1 MTATPHP
8 HPGNGPRAGG
18 RDRPGPVRR
27 TPTRPTARRDHVT
40 DVQPFTARDGR
51 PLTMVHV
58 QGRYPPTRGPVLV
71 AHGAGVRAE
80 LFRPPLPRT
89 FVDALIDEGWDVWL
103 LNWRASI
110 DLDPMPWTLDQAAAY
125 DHPAAVAHVLH
136 ATGADRLKA
145 VVHCQGSTS
154 FMMAAAAGLLPEVD
168 TIVSNAVSLHPVVP
182 AVSRFKISRVA
193 PAVSRVLPYL
203 SPAWGDRPEGLAAG
217 AVAGFVRATHRECRN
232 AVCRMVSFTYGSGRP
247 ALWSHA
253 NLDDATHN
261 WIRGEFAEVPM
272 TFFAQMK
279 ACVRAGHLVATG
291 DVEGLPPS
299 FVGRAPQTDARIVL
313 LAGEDNRCFLAD
325 SQRRTFDFLHR
336 HRPGRDSL
344 HILPGYGHLDVFLG
358 RRAAADT
365 YPLILEEL
373 AR

>member
-1 MTATPHP
+1 MTANPP
-8 HPGNGPRAGG
+8 PPPAPRH
-18 RDRPGPVRR
+18 R
-27 TPTRPTARRDHVT
+27 TPTRPTTRRDHVT
-40 DVQPFTARDGR
+40 EVQPLTARDGR
-51 PLTMVHV
+51 PLTVVHV
-58 QGRYPPTRGPVLV
+58 QGRHPPTRGPVLV
-71 AHGAGVRAE
+71 VHGAGVRAE
-80 LFRPPLPRT
+80 LFRPPLPYT
-89 FVDALIDEGWDVWL
+89 FVDALIDDGWDVWL

-110 DLDPMPWTLDQAAAY
+110 DLDPVPWTLDEAAAH

-154 FMMAAAAGLLPEVD
+154 FMMAAVAGLLPEVD

-182 AVSRFKISRVA
+182 ALSRFKIRRVA
-193 PAVSRVLPYL
+193 PVVARALPHI
-203 SPAWGDRPEGLAAG
+203 SPAWGDRPDGVAARCI
-217 AVAGFVRATHRECRN
+217 AGFVRATHRECRN
-232 AVCRMVSFTYGSGRP
+232 GVCRMVSFTYGAGRP

-253 NLDDATHN
+253 NLDEAVHD

-272 TFFAQMK
+272 TFFAQMD
-279 ACVRAGHLVATG
+279 ACVRAGRLVATG
-291 DVEGLPPS
+291 RVEGLPRS
-299 FVGRAPQTDARIVL
+299 FADQAPRTDARFAL

-325 SQRRTFDFLHR
+325 SQRRTHDFLQR

-365 YPLILEEL
+365 YPLILQEL
-373 AR
+373 KR